1 MIRHRLWIAFLY
13 VIPTLLLS
21 CSPKV
26 SDQMTKTAE
35 TAEVSMEEKI
45 NALAAKQFES
55 GYKITYNS
63 SKTFALVSK
72 SFQTRKNEAFATLS
86 LLIYDG
92 VGEEIVFQETIP
104 KASASWI
111 SDEEVEVS
119 VVSGM
124 LADDKQAK
132 EGFIFHVKEKQ
143 KKAR

>member
-1 MIRHRLWIAFLY
+1 MIRNRLWIASLC
-13 VIPTLLLS
+13 VVSTLVLS
-21 CSPKV
+21 CSQKISNQV
-26 SDQMTKTAE
+26 AKTD
-35 TAEVSMEEKI
+35 EVSMEEKI

-55 GYKITYNS
+55 GYKIAYNA

-72 SFQTRKNEAFATLS
+72 SFKTRKNETFATLS

-92 VGEEIVFQETIP
+92 AGAEIIFQETIP

-132 EGFIFHVKEKQ
+132 DGFIFHVKEKR

>member
-1 MIRHRLWIAFLY
+1 MIRNRLWIAFLC
-13 VIPTLLLS
+13 VITTLLLS
-21 CSPKV
+21 CSQKV
-26 SDQMTKTAE
+26 SDQVTKID
-35 TAEVSMEEKI
+35 EVSMEEKI

-55 GYKITYNS
+55 GYQIVYNS
-63 SKTFALVSK
+63 SRTFALVSK
-72 SFQTRKNEAFATLS
+72 SFKTRKNEAFATLS

-92 VGEEIVFQETIP
+92 AEAEIIFQETIP

>member
-1 MIRHRLWIAFLY
+1 MIRPRVWIVALYLAFPLFW
-13 VIPTLLLS
+13 S

-26 SDQMTKTAE
+26 SDHVTNTDQ
-35 TAEVSMEEKI
+35 VSMEEKI
-45 NALAAKQFES
+45 NALAVQQFQN
-55 GYKITYNS
+55 GYKIAYNK
-63 SKTFALVSK
+63 SKTFALVTK
-72 SFQTRKNEAFATLS
+72 SFKTRKNEAFSTLS

-92 VGEEIVFQETIP
+92 AGEEIIFQETIP

-111 SDEEVEVS
+111 SQDEVEVS

-132 EGFIFHVKEKQ
+132 PGFIFNVHEKK